1 MLQYLCIFAKQM
13 AYAPQTRLK
22 TVKCFIGL

>member
-13 AYAPQTRLK
+13 AYAPQTRLN
-22 TVKCFIGL
+22 TVTFVIGL